1 MDLIK
6 MKRMKVKRF
15 IKTESMLNQIYTT
28 VVNLLFTNTRILKN
42 LLEIPL
48 LQKKK
53 DLFDF
58 KTNLVLFYKETIG
71 IKLTNEDQN

>member
-42 LLEIPL
+42 LLEIPQQ
-48 LQKKK
+48 QKKK
-53 DLFDF
+53 RF
-58 KTNLVLFYKETIG
+58 I
-71 IKLTNEDQN
+71 

>member
-1 MDLIK
+1 MIMDLIK

-15 IKTESMLNQIYTT
+15 IETESMLNQIYTT

-53 DLFDF
+53 I
-58 KTNLVLFYKETIG
+58 Y
-71 IKLTNEDQN
+71 LTLRLI